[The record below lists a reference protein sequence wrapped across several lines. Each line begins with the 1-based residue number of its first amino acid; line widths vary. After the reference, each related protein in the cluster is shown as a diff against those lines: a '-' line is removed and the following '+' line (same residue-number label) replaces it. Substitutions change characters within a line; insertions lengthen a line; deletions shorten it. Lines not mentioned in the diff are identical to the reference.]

1 MMNSQSRP
9 IGDDECVSDAV
20 MEAVAA
26 ASEQSP
32 MALPPL
38 GDSVDMEFVDQLFVP
53 STTIRSIR
61 FSYAGHDIV
70 LARDHI
76 RVH

>member
-1 MMNSQSRP
+1 
-9 IGDDECVSDAV
+9 V
-20 MEAVAA
+20 
-26 ASEQSP
+26 
-32 MALPPL
+32 ALPPL
-38 GDSVDMEFVDQLFVP
+38 DDSVDREFVDRLFVP

-70 LARDHI
+70 LTRNQI

>member
-1 MMNSQSRP
+1 
-9 IGDDECVSDAV
+9 
-20 MEAVAA
+20 
-26 ASEQSP
+26 

-70 LARDHI
+70 LARDQI